1 MDTLLLQ
8 RSLHLFERQ
17 REREAERAGREE
29 EIFTHMQRIAKQ
41 PPRNSDGEAKG
52 TSVGGVCCVMYP
64 SASSLSLSPQC
75 CNRCG
80 GCVASDRQP
89 KQASDYVEEKEKK
102 KGFCYTAQQPVA
114 AGRKSSR
121 TPCSDCIVKRLPL
134 VNFCCYLGQTTKSS
148 IIACS
153 CWGFNAANSSVA
165 AWCYCK
171 AVGLARVK
179 T

>member
-41 PPRNSDGEAKG
+41 PPRNSDGEAKR

-89 KQASDYVEEKEKK
+89 KQASDYVEEKEKTRV
-102 KGFCYTAQQPVA
+102 FATLRNNQ
-114 AGRKSSR
+114 
-121 TPCSDCIVKRLPL
+121 LPL
-134 VNFCCYLGQTTKSS
+134 EESP
-148 IIACS
+148 
-153 CWGFNAANSSVA
+153 AAHHAPTVLLKGSR
-165 AWCYCK
+165 W
-171 AVGLARVK
+171 
-179 T
+179 